1 MIMVITRSQVFSS
14 SPDKFSKS
22 NQTSEKGKQ
31 YLFTSDE
38 KLAQIVANLKFF
50 SMSLWMPRPPA
61 AARSSSGPAQAPPG
75 PNSLGFQ
82 LIAIRSLHHIPHQMR
97 PRKHSPQPGSEG
109 SLLSHQSPCRT
120 EIHLVTYS

>member
-38 KLAQIVANLKFF
+38 KLEQIATNLKFS

-61 AARSSSGPAQAPPG
+61 AARFG
-75 PNSLGFQ
+75 
-82 LIAIRSLHHIPHQMR
+82 
-97 PRKHSPQPGSEG
+97 
-109 SLLSHQSPCRT
+109 
-120 EIHLVTYS
+120 